1 MKLINVTILLLVFSN
16 LGCAAAQ
23 NGPPRTD
30 LLFHGASDASAA
42 VAVNENMF
50 VVADD
55 ENNILRVYTTENRAL
70 PVSSFDLTKFLGTTS
85 VHPEADI
92 EAATMVDDRI
102 YWITSHG
109 RNRDG
114 KPRQNRYRFFAT
126 TVKTKGKDI
135 VIEPAGTARRDLIH
149 KLLETHNT
157 QTLRLQQA
165 TRFDAKL
172 KKKDRKKLAPKV
184 NGLNIEGLCASRN
197 KKSLYIAFRNPIPV
211 DERTSIAQALIIPL
225 NNFKEVIDKNDD
237 PVFGDPIL
245 WDLHGL
251 GIRSMEYSPF
261 HKTYFIIA
269 GPHTSRRESVLY
281 KWSGNINDKPVPV
294 RRIETQNNDFT
305 PEALVP
311 FKDSPKLLLL
321 SDDGTLLAD
330 VSALND
336 CMEGEL
342 LDNGKCPNKYLTNS
356 NQKYFRGTWLKP

>member
-23 NGPPRTD
+23 NGPSRID
-30 LLFHGASDASAA
+30 LLFHGTSDASAA

-55 ENNILRVYTTENRAL
+55 ENNTLRVYKTENRSL
-70 PVSSFDLTKFLGTTS
+70 PVSFFDLTKFLGITS
-85 VHPEADI
+85 VYPEVDI
-92 EAATMVDDRI
+92 EGGTFVDGRI
-102 YWITSHG
+102 YWISSHG
-109 RNRDG
+109 RNKDG

-126 TVKTKGKDI
+126 TVKTKDKDI
-135 VIEPAGTARRDLIH
+135 VIEPVGTACRNLIH
-149 KLLETHNT
+149 KLVETENT

-165 TRFDAKL
+165 TRFNAKL
-172 KKKDRKKLAPKV
+172 KKKERKKLAPKV
-184 NGLNIEGLCASRN
+184 SGLNIEGLCASRN

-211 DERTSIAQALIIPL
+211 DKKTSIAQALVVPL

-237 PVFGDPIL
+237 PVFGEPIL

-251 GIRSMEYSPF
+251 GIRSMEYSAF

-269 GPHTSRRESVLY
+269 GPHSSRREFVLY
-281 KWSGNINDKPVPV
+281 KWSGKNDDPPVPV
-294 RRIETQNNDFT
+294 RRIGSQNNDLT
-305 PEALVP
+305 PEVLIT
-311 FKDSPKLLLL
+311 FKNSPKLLLL

-342 LDNGKCPNKYLTNS
+342 LDNGKCPNKYLTNP
-356 NQKYFRGTWLKP
+356 NQKSFRGIWLKP